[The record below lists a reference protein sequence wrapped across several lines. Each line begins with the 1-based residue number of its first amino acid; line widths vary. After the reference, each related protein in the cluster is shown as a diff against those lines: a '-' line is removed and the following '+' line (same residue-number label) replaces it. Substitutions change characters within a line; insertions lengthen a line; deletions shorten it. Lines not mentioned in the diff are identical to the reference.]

1 MAAIDKTAPVVV
13 PGRPRNATSAIMARI
28 KKGMPKKKKD
38 GTSQDEIEISLASD
52 IVLGAVHYILKTG
65 LDPIDDI
72 MGGIPMGRVIEMYG
86 LEACGK
92 TELCKTVCRQ
102 GDAGEVYKRE
112 LQPDGKTYTLTRLD
126 PETYQI
132 SILYIDN
139 EHSLEEDNTPGHWA
153 VTRLAHVERMFKTI
167 DDAMKGLDD
176 EEKRTGLKQFMVVII
191 DTIAGTSSKEEM
203 AQEWGKDDYNR
214 QPRQLREGFRNL
226 IQDISRHNVAVICT
240 NQVSDKF
247 GYVEYGQP
255 RQQPIVPNPD
265 KYESF
270 GGKALK
276 FWSTF
281 RLFMFQMPTK
291 YTLLEKQQFPAG
303 YVIAFK
309 GKKSRMKMPGREGR
323 LVLLFDPDHGG
334 LRNDFS
340 KLETMIFLK
349 FAEYDPDTK
358 GFVFK
363 FRKNGIPLVTFGDL
377 GKSLEEMDA
386 EAEAGKGKGRYKDPR
401 IPNRAAWP
409 KFYSEHKADFDAL
422 WAAAV
427 QYCATTAGINGEV
440 AETSEDDDEP
450 SEEAGEQLPE
460 EAEAVSVP
468 KRRGGR
474 NPLKQIEV

>member
-1 MAAIDKTAPVVV
+1 MVTPETTAPSVT
-13 PGRPRNATSAIMARI
+13 PGRPRNAIAAVMSRI
-28 KKGMPKKKKD
+28 RRGMPKKKEN
-38 GTSQDEIEISLASD
+38 QDEIEINLASE

-65 LDPIDDI
+65 LDPIDEI
-72 MGGIPMGRVIEMYG
+72 MGGVPMGRVIELYG

-92 TELCKTVCRQ
+92 TELCKTICRQ
-102 GDAGEVYKRE
+102 ADAGEIYKRE
-112 LQPDGKTYTLTRLD
+112 LNSDGRNYTLTRLD
-126 PETYQI
+126 PNTYQI

-139 EHSLEEDNTPGHWA
+139 EHSLEEDNTPGHWG

-167 DDAMKGLDD
+167 DDAMKGLDE
-176 EEKRTGLKQFMVVII
+176 EEKKTGLKQFMVVVI

-203 AQEWGKDDYNR
+203 AQEWGKDDYAR
-214 QPRQLREGFRNL
+214 QPKQLREGFRNL

-247 GYVEYGQP
+247 GYVEYGQKGHSAL
-255 RQQPIVPNPD
+255 VNPD
-265 KYESF
+265 KYEAF

-281 RLFMFQMPTK
+281 RLWMQQLPNK
-291 YTLLEKQQFPAG
+291 YVLIPGAQFAAG
-303 YVIAFK
+303 YCIAFK

-323 LVLLFDPDHGG
+323 LVLLFDPEHGG
-334 LRNDFS
+334 FRNDFS
-340 KLETMIFLK
+340 KLETLIFLG
-349 FAEYDPDTK
+349 FAEYDPGTK
-358 GFVFK
+358 EFVFK
-363 FRKNGIPLVTFGDL
+363 FRKNGVLLTTFGDL

-409 KFYSEHKADFDAL
+409 KFYDEHKADFDAL
-422 WAAAV
+422 WTAAV
-427 QYCATTAGINGEV
+427 AYCASTPGINGESSV
-440 AETSEDDDEP
+440 NDDKDPDDLAEDAEP
-450 SEEAGEQLPE
+450 LTPE

-474 NPLKQIEV
+474 NPLKTIQV